1 MKNNNN
7 NKNIDQIWE
16 EIFQMEIKIPNQPLK
31 KLQIKITEI
40 ELPKLGKK
48 WTDHEFETLIDWK
61 QIRLDLMKM

>member
-40 ELPKLGKK
+40 ELPKPGKK
-48 WTDHEFETLIDWK
+48 WTDYEFETLIDWK